1 MSRHQAVVWSEG
13 LLLTPQHFQQWDR
26 AIHHFITERF
36 RAAHGFPFGF
46 TRLEVDREA
55 LRNGRFA
62 LLSAR
67 GVLPDGTPFVAP
79 EDDPLPQP
87 RDIAGHFEAKQE
99 SLQIHLGLPA
109 LRPGRAMLANPTGGS
124 SDGVPPRYVTEALDL
139 PDSNTGL
146 DERPVVTARRNLR
159 VLFPDDAL
167 GDHDSLP
174 VVEVTRNAEGLFAL
188 RENYVPPCL
197 SIGASEALLR
207 QLRAEFEMLVAT
219 SNTLADKRRQR
230 GSAADFA
237 DTDAAKFFQLGV
249 VNGFIPQ
256 IAHMLTHK
264 HTHPEHAYLTLVS
277 LLAQMCT
284 LVSEPHPKDLPAYD
298 HLALG
303 KTFEGLDKELRKL
316 LEVRMDD
323 KAVRI
328 DLEKKD
334 SSLYVGRIMDLRV
347 LESSS
352 TMFLGV
358 KADAEE
364 QRLINEVPYKVKIA
378 SVDKIDYL
386 IANALRGVV
395 VSYTRTTPTTLPTKN
410 NYVYYQ
416 LDTEGGPF
424 ETVKAAKNIAIF
436 LPPDYP
442 GLTIELLGLRP

>member
-13 LLLTPQHFQQWDR
+13 LLLTPQHFQQWER
-26 AIHHFITERF
+26 SVHHFVAERF
-36 RAAHGFPFGF
+36 RAAHSFEWGL
-46 TRLEVDREA
+46 TQLEVDREA

-67 GVLPDGTPFVAP
+67 GVFPDGTPFAAP

-87 RDIAGHFEAKQE
+87 RDIAGHFDARAE
-99 SLQIHLGLPA
+99 SLAMHLGLPA
-109 LRPGRAMLANPTGGS
+109 LRPGRAMLPGS
-124 SDGVPPRYVTEALDL
+124 AGSDGIAPRFVTDTLEL
-139 PDSNTGL
+139 PDANTGL

-159 VLFPDDAL
+159 ILFPDDAL
-167 GDHDSLP
+167 GDHDALQ
-174 VVEVTRNAEGLFAL
+174 VAELARTAENNFVL

-197 SIGASEALLR
+197 TIGASEAILR

-249 VNGFIPQ
+249 VNGYIPR
-256 IAHMLTHK
+256 IAHFLAHK
-264 HTHPEHAYLTLVS
+264 HAHPEEAYLTLVS

-284 LVSEPHPKDLPAYD
+284 LVSEPHPKDLPPYD

-303 KTFEGLDKELRKL
+303 KTFEGLDRELRKL

-328 DLEKKD
+328 DLERKD
-334 SSLYVGRIMDLRV
+334 SSVYQGRILDLRI
-347 LESSS
+347 LESSA

-395 VSYTRTTPTTLPTKN
+395 VNYVRNTPTTLPTKN
-410 NYVYYQ
+410 NYLYFQ
-416 LDTEGGPF
+416 LDTGSDAF
-424 ETVKAAKNIAIF
+424 EATVRAAKNIAIF

>member
-1 MSRHQAVVWSEG
+1 M
-13 LLLTPQHFQQWDR
+13 
-26 AIHHFITERF
+26 
-36 RAAHGFPFGF
+36 
-46 TRLEVDREA
+46 
-55 LRNGRFA
+55 
-62 LLSAR
+62 
-67 GVLPDGTPFVAP
+67 
-79 EDDPLPQP
+79 
-87 RDIAGHFEAKQE
+87 
-99 SLQIHLGLPA
+99 HLGLPA
-109 LRPGRAMLANPTGGS
+109 LRPGRAMLPGS
-124 SDGVPPRYVTEALDL
+124 AGSDGIAPRFVTDTLEL
-139 PDSNTGL
+139 PDANTGL

-159 VLFPDDAL
+159 ILFPDDAL
-167 GDHDSLP
+167 GDHDALQ
-174 VVEVTRNAEGLFAL
+174 VAELARTAENNFVL

-197 SIGASEALLR
+197 TIGASEAILR

-249 VNGFIPQ
+249 VNGYIPR
-256 IAHMLTHK
+256 IAHFLAHK
-264 HTHPEHAYLTLVS
+264 HAHPEEAYLTLVS

-284 LVSEPHPKDLPAYD
+284 LVSEPHPKDLPPYD

-303 KTFEGLDKELRKL
+303 KTFEGLDRELRKL

-328 DLEKKD
+328 DLERKD
-334 SSLYVGRIMDLRV
+334 SSVYQGRILDLRI
-347 LESSS
+347 LESSA

-395 VSYTRTTPTTLPTKN
+395 VNYVRNTPTTLPTKN
-410 NYVYYQ
+410 NYLYFQ
-416 LDTEGGPF
+416 LDTGSDAF
-424 ETVKAAKNIAIF
+424 EATVRAAKNIAIF